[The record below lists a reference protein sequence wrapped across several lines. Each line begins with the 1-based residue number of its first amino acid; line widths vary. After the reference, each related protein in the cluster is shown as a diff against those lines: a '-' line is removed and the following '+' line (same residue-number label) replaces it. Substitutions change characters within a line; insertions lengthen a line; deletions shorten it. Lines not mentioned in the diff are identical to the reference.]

1 MTIRLDPRKTLPWL
15 VKARRPKAKIDPQEY
30 VESISS
36 GMRMSTHLRV
46 YLPFELFDWQLTL
59 DVILLTLVLK

>member
-1 MTIRLDPRKTLPWL
+1 MTHPTARTLPWL
-15 VKARRPKAKIDPQEY
+15 VRARRPNAKSDPLEY

-36 GMRMSTHLRV
+36 GMHMSTHLRV

-59 DVILLTLVLK
+59 DVILPTLALK

>member
-1 MTIRLDPRKTLPWL
+1 MTHPTARTLPWL
-15 VKARRPKAKIDPQEY
+15 VRARRPKAKIDPQEY

-36 GMRMSTHLRV
+36 GMRMSTHLCV
-46 YLPFELFDWQLTL
+46 YLPFKLFDCQLTL